1 MRKKKQSQSELKTLE
16 WDSLNIMIGNLIW
29 RLITRGEQTLFKL
42 EIKKKRSID
51 LILISTILKFSELKT
66 LEWDILNP
74 DYLKKTIFKVED
86 LKGQTGYVR

>member
-29 RLITRGEQTLFKL
+29 RLITRGEQTFKL

-66 LEWDILNP
+66 LE
-74 DYLKKTIFKVED
+74 
-86 LKGQTGYVR
+86 

>member
-42 EIKKKRSID
+42 EIKKRGD
-51 LILISTILKFSELKT
+51 QALILS
-66 LEWDILNP
+66 
-74 DYLKKTIFKVED
+74 
-86 LKGQTGYVR
+86 

>member
-66 LEWDILNP
+66 LE
-74 DYLKKTIFKVED
+74 
-86 LKGQTGYVR
+86 